1 MWEKLPRKGAD
12 HPPPPPRW
20 GGGGGEPLFI
30 FLSILLGLLF
40 VYLSLCAKLLTM
52 AKGMST
58 TKADRIIIT
67 KGLVHTL
74 GMSFTVTRGE
84 DMDIAGL

>member
-1 MWEKLPRKGAD
+1 
-12 HPPPPPRW
+12 
-20 GGGGGEPLFI
+20 
-30 FLSILLGLLF
+30 
-40 VYLSLCAKLLTM
+40 M